1 VEWLKSASDA
11 VVAFFTAEGMAGN
24 LASELIGIVV
34 TLIFVSWLGGAFVR
48 RSLDQSFM
56 RKWKLYRVHIAD
68 TLYQVDDRLRAGM
81 IYLGTDMRQ
90 IAEKSGDA
98 MTSTDLDEYR
108 RDYDLVLADV
118 DYLVNFMHRHH
129 FALQD
134 GDIAAVSEY
143 ISFISEKV
151 ESIFRRELSFR
162 NFEGMLSTH
171 FQGRYRLE
179 MPVLRDGA
187 LTRHD
192 VLRASAE
199 DAAKKLS
206 AVEIAAWVDKREA
219 VLACLR
225 S

>member
-1 VEWLKSASDA
+1 
-11 VVAFFTAEGMAGN
+11 
-24 LASELIGIVV
+24 
-34 TLIFVSWLGGAFVR
+34 
-48 RSLDQSFM
+48 
-56 RKWKLYRVHIAD
+56 
-68 TLYQVDDRLRAGM
+68 M